1 MHCRWPSGLRYFC
14 PVRAMAFWW
23 AWSWT
28 AHLTHAGPSTF
39 GSRPLFPNAG
49 GAPFVSWLNR
59 EAAGLGLR
67 GLNAYAM
74 RVGGAQHLKAHLDP
88 GLSHDALRWAG
99 VWADDAMANYYG
111 GYSIEAFR
119 SHARLVVQPTAVL
132 PQF

>member
-1 MHCRWPSGLRYFC
+1 MLGCGAGNAPPQPTPTRH
-14 PVRAMAFWW
+14 RAPRVSNGALC
-23 AWSWT
+23 AS
-28 AHLTHAGPSTF
+28 LDAGVT
-39 GSRPLFPNAG
+39 GAG
-49 GAPFVSWLNR
+49 
-59 EAAGLGLR
+59 GLR

-74 RVGGAQHLKAHLDP
+74 RVGGAQHPKAHLDP

-111 GYSIEAFR
+111 GYSTEAFR

>member
-1 MHCRWPSGLRYFC
+1 MEPCCKALNYRCRSTTNTD
-14 PVRAMAFWW
+14 A
-23 AWSWT
+23 T
-28 AHLTHAGPSTF
+28 AHLTHAGPVTF

-74 RVGGAQHLKAHLDP
+74 WVGGAQHLKAHLDP

-111 GYSIEAFR
+111 GCSIEAFR
-119 SHARLVVQPTAVL
+119 SHARLVVQPTEML

>member
-1 MHCRWPSGLRYFC
+1 M
-14 PVRAMAFWW
+14 
-23 AWSWT
+23 
-28 AHLTHAGPSTF
+28 
-39 GSRPLFPNAG
+39 FPNAG

>member
-1 MHCRWPSGLRYFC
+1 MSGTFAADAWARVVWWLVPWRSC
-14 PVRAMAFWW
+14 WATSSCCGRASCLVSSGALY
-23 AWSWT
+23 AS
-28 AHLTHAGPSTF
+28 LDAGVT
-39 GSRPLFPNAG
+39 GAG
-49 GAPFVSWLNR
+49 
-59 EAAGLGLR
+59 GLR

-119 SHARLVVQPTAVL
+119 SHARLMVQPTAVL